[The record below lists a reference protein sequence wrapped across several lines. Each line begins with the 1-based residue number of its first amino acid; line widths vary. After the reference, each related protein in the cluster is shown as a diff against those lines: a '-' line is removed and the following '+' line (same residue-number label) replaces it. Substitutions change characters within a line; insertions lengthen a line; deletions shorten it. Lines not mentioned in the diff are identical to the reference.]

1 MMARTQIVL
10 DAELHRRARAKA
22 SALRVSLAEYVR
34 RLVAADLDAPPPS
47 GAVEAVFDLGDSGE
61 SDIAAHKDAYVAE
74 ALATRRLGRR

>member
-22 SALRVSLAEYVR
+22 AALRLSLAEYVR
-34 RLVAADLDAPPPS
+34 RLVAEDLDEPPPS
-47 GAVEAVFDLGDSGE
+47 GAVEAVFDLGESGG

-74 ALATRRLGRR
+74 ALASERLGRG